1 MSELEQ
7 AVLDC
12 INRRYTI
19 LEGDRCS
26 QCYECLPCPEDINI
40 PEVLRLRNLAVSF
53 DMVEFGK
60 YRYKMFENAGHWFP
74 GRKAIRCTDCG
85 DCLPRC
91 PENLDIPK
99 LYVTP
104 TIACKV
110 QKASAYGNN
119 RKLALCTNFL
129 LLVFGTIGYITQ

>member
-7 AVLDC
+7 AVLDRM
-12 INRRYTI
+12 NRRYNL
-19 LEGDRCS
+19 LERDRCS
-26 QCYECLPCPEDINI
+26 QCYECLPCPENINI

-74 GRKAIRCTDCG
+74 GSKAIRCTDCG

-91 PENLDIPK
+91 PENLDIP
-99 LYVTP
+99 
-104 TIACKV
+104 
-110 QKASAYGNN
+110 Q
-119 RKLALCTNFL
+119 L
-129 LLVFGTIGYITQ
+129 LRDTHDRLHSEDGKRLWE